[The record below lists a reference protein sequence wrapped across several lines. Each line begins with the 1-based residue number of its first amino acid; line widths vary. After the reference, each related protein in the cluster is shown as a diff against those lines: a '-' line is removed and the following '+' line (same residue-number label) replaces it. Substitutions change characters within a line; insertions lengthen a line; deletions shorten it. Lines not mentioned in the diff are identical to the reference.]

1 MSEVVSKTD
10 QRSAAYAS
18 QAMRSFLGAPNIHAY
33 ARYGSRWRKPW
44 SAKEI
49 ETLEE
54 MAGKVHA
61 AKIAAKL
68 GRTESA
74 TRKMAYMLNLRLP
87 VIRVPV
93 PEFNAEQE
101 QRARD
106 IFMSFPP
113 RMREIMK
120 AVSDERGVSLTLI
133 LGRSRKAKIARARQH
148 MIWRLVRDT
157 SLTMSGAA
165 LRLGLDHTTARHAVL
180 VEDKRQGTNVH
191 AKRSAETLRAKP

>member
-1 MSEVVSKTD
+1 MSEVVSKLD
-10 QRSAAYAS
+10 QRTAAYAS

-33 ARYGSRWRKPW
+33 ARHGSRWRKPW
-44 SAKEI
+44 SAEEI
-49 ETLEE
+49 ATLEGL
-54 MAGKVHA
+54 AGKVHYR
-61 AKIAAKL
+61 KIADRL
-68 GRTESA
+68 GRSEPA
-74 TRKMAYMLNLRLP
+74 TRKMAYMLNVPLA
-87 VIRVPV
+87 VIKTPA
-93 PEFNAEQE
+93 PAFNAEEE

-120 AVSDERGVSLTLI
+120 AVSDEHGVSLTLI